1 MCTMV
6 TWKNLYVS
14 AFIWCCYGYQTGD
27 TNSNF
32 VILDSSVSFC
42 DIKMFIQPTL
52 FSSFLTIKIC
62 QFLKITL
69 LRGKKSAYGKPAR
82 SRSRMLTN
90 SARKRNREEVLAN
103 YNKTRINIGH
113 QHGRWV
119 GLEEALRVQSLA
131 EV

>member
-1 MCTMV
+1 
-6 TWKNLYVS
+6 
-14 AFIWCCYGYQTGD
+14 
-27 TNSNF
+27 
-32 VILDSSVSFC
+32 
-42 DIKMFIQPTL
+42 
-52 FSSFLTIKIC
+52 
-62 QFLKITL
+62 
-69 LRGKKSAYGKPAR
+69 
-82 SRSRMLTN
+82 MLTN

>member
-1 MCTMV
+1 
-6 TWKNLYVS
+6 
-14 AFIWCCYGYQTGD
+14 
-27 TNSNF
+27 
-32 VILDSSVSFC
+32 
-42 DIKMFIQPTL
+42 MFIQPTL

-69 LRGKKSAYGKPAR
+69 LRGKKSVYGKPAR